1 VFADKKIAA
10 SLPTFLLY
18 RLNPMKD
25 TQSLPMVDVTALQV
39 GMYVYL
45 ELGWMA
51 HPFPLSHFKI
61 ATLDQIKTI
70 QGLGL
75 KQVRWCSVQSGS
87 DHSTQ
92 LPGLPSTPNVF
103 SASGSKDVSAPTP
116 PDAADPAS
124 AAPQQKKIDL
134 AAQRASLA
142 LCEKQFTKAA
152 RECRRMNES
161 LATSSKTAGEQALA
175 LSRALLDKMAGAQE
189 VLIRLLSDAAGDKSS
204 AHAVSVGLLSLLLG
218 RALGWSD
225 ADLMD
230 LGVGAL
236 THDIGKL
243 KIHERVRA
251 RQDHFP
257 PADLA
262 HYQDHV
268 AHGVQVGRSMGLSA
282 AALTVIAQHHE
293 TMDGGGFPS
302 RSAGDRLSLAA
313 RLVAIVNRY
322 DNLCNPHMPAHAL
335 TPHEALALMYAQG
348 QAKFDTGMLNAFI
361 KMMGVY
367 PPGSLVQLSDERFA
381 MVVSV
386 NSSRP
391 LKPCVLAY
399 ERNVPRHEAL
409 MVDLQQWGDVSIRR
423 SLNPLG
429 LPPEALIYLS
439 PRQRVAYF
447 FEPLRALD
455 SVDAALKEAA

>member
-1 VFADKKIAA
+1 
-10 SLPTFLLY
+10 
-18 RLNPMKD
+18 MKD
-25 TQSLPMVDVTALQV
+25 TQSLPLVDVAALQV

-45 ELGWMA
+45 ELGWMS

-61 ATLDQIKTI
+61 ANQDQIKTI

-75 KQVRWCSVQSGS
+75 KQVRWCAAQSGS
-87 DHSTQ
+87 DDAGQ
-92 LPGLPSTPNVF
+92 LSGLT
-103 SASGSKDVSAPTP
+103 SAPHASP
-116 PDAADPAS
+116 AFRADNPTTKTAQDT
-124 AAPQQKKIDL
+124 ADRPLTAEQQKNHDL
-134 AAQRASLA
+134 TAQRASLA
-142 LCEKQFTKAA
+142 LCEKQFTEAA

-161 LATSSKTAGEQALA
+161 ATTNPTQAGEQALA

-189 VLIRLLSDAAGDKSS
+189 LSIRLLSDAAGDKFS
-204 AHAVSVGLLSLLLG
+204 AHAVSVSLLSLLLG
-218 RALGWSD
+218 RALGWSE

-243 KIHERVRA
+243 KIPERVRA
-251 RQDHFP
+251 RQEHFS

-268 AHGVQVGRSMGLSA
+268 AHGVQLGRSMGLSA

-293 TMDGGGFPS
+293 TMDGAGFPS
-302 RSAGDRLSLAA
+302 HTGADRLSLAA

-322 DNLCNPHMPAHAL
+322 DNLCNPHMPSHAL
-335 TPHEALALMYAQG
+335 TPHEAMALMYAQG

-399 ERNVPRHEAL
+399 ERKVPRDEAL
-409 MVDLQQWGDVSIRR
+409 IVDLHQLADVSIRR
-423 SLNPLG
+423 SLKPLG

-447 FEPLRALD
+447 FEPLRELGPTD
-455 SVDAALKEAA
+455 TRFKEAA

>member
-1 VFADKKIAA
+1 
-10 SLPTFLLY
+10 
-18 RLNPMKD
+18 MKD
-25 TQSLPMVDVTALQV
+25 TQSLPLVDVAALQV

-45 ELGWMA
+45 ELGWMS

-61 ATLDQIKTI
+61 ATQEQIKTI

-75 KQVRWCSVQSGS
+75 KQVRWCVAQSGS
-87 DHSTQ
+87 QDAGM
-92 LPGLPSTPNVF
+92 LPALTSVPHGSPLLHAANT
-103 SASGSKDVSAPTP
+103 SAKTSPDGAAATALSA
-116 PDAADPAS
+116 DE
-124 AAPQQKKIDL
+124 QKKNHL

-142 LCEKQFTKAA
+142 LCEKQFTEAA

-161 LATSSKTAGEQALA
+161 VYTNPCQAGEQALA
-175 LSRALLDKMAGAQE
+175 LSRALLDKMAGAE
-189 VLIRLLSDAAGDKSS
+189 EISIRLLSDAAGDKSS

-218 RALGWSD
+218 RALGWSE

-230 LGVGAL
+230 MGVGAL

-243 KIHERVRA
+243 KIPERVRA
-251 RQDHFP
+251 RQDHFS

-268 AHGVQVGRSMGLSA
+268 VHGVQLGRSMGLSA
-282 AALTVIAQHHE
+282 ATLTVIAQHHE
-293 TMDGGGFPS
+293 TMDGTGFPS
-302 RSAGDRLSLAA
+302 RTGGDRLSLAA

-322 DNLCNPHMPAHAL
+322 DNLCNPQIPSHAL

-391 LKPCVLAY
+391 LKPCVLAF
-399 ERNVPRHEAL
+399 ERTVPREEAL
-409 MVDLQQWGDVSIRR
+409 ILDLQQLGDVSIRR
-423 SLNPLG
+423 SLKPLS

-447 FEPLRALD
+447 FEPLRALEPGLA
-455 SVDAALKEAA
+455 SLKEAA

>member
-1 VFADKKIAA
+1 MKDIH
-10 SLPTFLLY
+10 SLPL
-18 RLNPMKD
+18 
-25 TQSLPMVDVTALQV
+25 VDVTALQV

-45 ELGWMA
+45 ELGWMS

-61 ATLDQIKTI
+61 ASQDQIKTI

-75 KQVRWCSVQSGS
+75 KQVRWCAAQSGNDGGS
-87 DHSTQ
+87 DS
-92 LPGLPSTPNVF
+92 PDGLPALT
-103 SASGSKDVSAPTP
+103 SAPRTS
-116 PDAADPAS
+116 S
-124 AAPQQKKIDL
+124 AEESSRHAQLEVVVSPEEQARLQHKQKL
-134 AAQRASLA
+134 SAQRASLA
-142 LCEKQFTKAA
+142 LCEKQFTEAA
-152 RECRRMNES
+152 RECRRMNEQV
-161 LATSSKTAGEQALA
+161 AKMPEEAGAQALA

-189 VLIRLLSDAAGDKSS
+189 VSIRLLSDAAGDKAS
-204 AHAVSVGLLSLLLG
+204 AHAVSVSLLSLLLG
-218 RALGWSD
+218 RAQGWSE
-225 ADLMD
+225 ADLLD

-243 KIHERVRA
+243 KIPERVRS
-251 RQDHFP
+251 RQNHFS

-268 AHGVQVGRSMGLSA
+268 AHGVQLGRSMGLSS
-282 AALTVIAQHHE
+282 AALLVIAQHHE
-293 TMDGGGFPS
+293 MMDGAGFPN
-302 RSAGDRLSLAA
+302 RSTGDRLSLAA

-322 DNLCNPHMPAHAL
+322 DNLCNPHMPSHAL

-348 QAKFDTGMLNAFI
+348 QSKFDTGLLNAFI

-381 MVVSV
+381 MVVAV
-386 NSSRP
+386 NTSRP

-399 ERNVPRHEAL
+399 ERKVPRDEAL
-409 MVDLQQWGDVSIRR
+409 VVDLQQLGDVSIRR
-423 SLNPLG
+423 SLKPMG

-447 FEPLRALD
+447 FEPLRGESNPAEPTF
-455 SVDAALKEAA
+455 KEAA

>member
-1 VFADKKIAA
+1 
-10 SLPTFLLY
+10 
-18 RLNPMKD
+18 MKD
-25 TQSLPMVDVTALQV
+25 TQSLPLVDVAALQV

-45 ELGWMA
+45 ELGWMS

-61 ATLDQIKTI
+61 ATQDQIKTI

-75 KQVRWCSVQSGS
+75 KQVRWCAAQSGS
-87 DHSTQ
+87 EDQGQ
-92 LPGLPSTPNVF
+92 LPGLT
-103 SASGSKDVSAPTP
+103 SAPHQSLE
-116 PDAADPAS
+116 AS
-124 AAPQQKKIDL
+124 AADVAAPSSPNTSDPALTAEQQKKSDL
-134 AAQRASLA
+134 AAQRASLV
-142 LCEKQFTKAA
+142 LCEKQFTEAT
-152 RECRRMNES
+152 RECRRIIEVVHTNPQH
-161 LATSSKTAGEQALA
+161 AGEQALA

-189 VLIRLLSDAAGDKSS
+189 MSIRLLSDAAGDKSS

-230 LGVGAL
+230 VGVGAL

-243 KIHERVRA
+243 KIPERVRA
-251 RQDHFP
+251 RQDHFS

-268 AHGVQVGRSMGLSA
+268 AHGVQLGRSMGLSA

-293 TMDGGGFPS
+293 TMDGAGFPT
-302 RSAGDRLSLAA
+302 RTGGDRLSLAA

-322 DNLCNPHMPAHAL
+322 DNLCNPHMPSHAL
-335 TPHEALALMYAQG
+335 TPHEAMALMYAQG

-399 ERNVPRHEAL
+399 ERRVPRDEAL
-409 MVDLQQWGDVSIRR
+409 IVDLQQLGDVSIRR
-423 SLNPLG
+423 SLKPLG
-429 LPPEALIYLS
+429 LPPEALVYLS

-447 FEPLRALD
+447 FEPMRELEPAPG
-455 SVDAALKEAA
+455 SMKEAA

>member
-1 VFADKKIAA
+1 
-10 SLPTFLLY
+10 
-18 RLNPMKD
+18 MKD
-25 TQSLPMVDVTALQV
+25 TQSLPLVDVAALQV

-45 ELGWMA
+45 ELGWMS

-75 KQVRWCSVQSGS
+75 KQVRWCPAQSGS
-87 DHSTQ
+87 DDAGA
-92 LPGLPSTPNVF
+92 LPGLTSAPQGSQEPNGADSSTPTSPNV
-103 SASGSKDVSAPTP
+103 
-116 PDAADPAS
+116 
-124 AAPQQKKIDL
+124 AAPALTAEQRRKNAL
-134 AAQRASLA
+134 TAQRASLA
-142 LCEKQFTKAA
+142 LCEKQFTEAA
-152 RECRRMNES
+152 RECRRMNEIVPTDP
-161 LATSSKTAGEQALA
+161 AQAGERALA

-189 VLIRLLSDAAGDKSS
+189 MSIRLLSDAAGDKSS

-218 RALGWSD
+218 RALGWND
-225 ADLMD
+225 ADLLE

-236 THDIGKL
+236 THDVGKL
-243 KIHERVRA
+243 KIPERVRA
-251 RQDHFP
+251 RQDHFS

-268 AHGVQVGRSMGLSA
+268 AHGVQLGRSMGLSA

-293 TMDGGGFPS
+293 MMDGGGFPS
-302 RSAGDRLSLAA
+302 RTGGDRLSLAA

-322 DNLCNPHMPAHAL
+322 DNLCNPHMPSHAL
-335 TPHEALALMYAQG
+335 TPHEAMALMYAQG
-348 QAKFDTGMLNAFI
+348 QAKFDTAMLNAFI

-399 ERNVPRHEAL
+399 ERKVPRDEAL
-409 MVDLQQWGDVSIRR
+409 IVDLQQLGDVSIRR
-423 SLNPLG
+423 SLKPVG

-447 FEPLRALD
+447 FEPLRELAPAD
-455 SVDAALKEAA
+455 NPLKEAA

>member
-1 VFADKKIAA
+1 
-10 SLPTFLLY
+10 
-18 RLNPMKD
+18 MKE
-25 TQSLPMVDVTALQV
+25 TQSLPLVDVAALQV

-45 ELGWMA
+45 ELGWMS

-75 KQVRWCSVQSGS
+75 KQVRWCQAQSGS
-87 DHSTQ
+87 EDAGK
-92 LPGLPSTPNVF
+92 LPGLTNAPLGSSEL
-103 SASGSKDVSAPTP
+103 SAADGSAKIS
-116 PDAADPAS
+116 PDAADLALT
-124 AAPQQKKIDL
+124 AEQQKKNDL

-142 LCEKQFTKAA
+142 LCEKQFTEAA
-152 RECRRMNES
+152 RECRRMNEI
-161 LATSSKTAGEQALA
+161 LPTNPVQAGERALA

-189 VLIRLLSDAAGDKSS
+189 MSIRLLSDAAGDKSS

-243 KIHERVRA
+243 KIPERVRA
-251 RQDHFP
+251 RQDHFS

-268 AHGVQVGRSMGLSA
+268 AHGVQLGRTMGLSA

-293 TMDGGGFPS
+293 MMDGAGFPS
-302 RSAGDRLSLAA
+302 RTVGDRLSLAS
-313 RLVAIVNRY
+313 RLVSIVNRY
-322 DNLCNPHMPAHAL
+322 DNLCNPHMPSHAL

-348 QAKFDTGMLNAFI
+348 QAKFDAGILNAFI

-381 MVVSV
+381 MVVAV

-399 ERNVPRHEAL
+399 ERKVPRDEAL
-409 MVDLQQWGDVSIRR
+409 IVDLQELGDVSIRR
-423 SLNPLG
+423 SLKPLG

-447 FEPLRALD
+447 FEPLRELAPAD
-455 SVDAALKEAA
+455 TRFKEAA

>member
-1 VFADKKIAA
+1 
-10 SLPTFLLY
+10 
-18 RLNPMKD
+18 MKD
-25 TQSLPMVDVTALQV
+25 TQSLPLVDVAALQV

-45 ELGWMA
+45 ELGWMS

-75 KQVRWCSVQSGS
+75 KQVRWCAAQSES
-87 DHSTQ
+87 DHAGQ
-92 LPGLPSTPNVF
+92 LPGLASALHGAPALSAADTRATTSPN
-103 SASGSKDVSAPTP
+103 
-116 PDAADPAS
+116 AADPALT
-124 AAPQQKKIDL
+124 AEQQKKSDL

-142 LCEKQFTKAA
+142 LCEKQFTETA
-152 RECRRMNES
+152 RECRRMNEIVTTNP
-161 LATSSKTAGEQALA
+161 ARAGERALA
-175 LSRALLDKMAGAQE
+175 LSRALLDKMAGAE
-189 VLIRLLSDAAGDKSS
+189 ELSIRLLSDAAGDKSS

-218 RALGWSD
+218 RALGWSE

-243 KIHERVRA
+243 KIPERVRA
-251 RQDHFP
+251 RQDHFS
-257 PADLA
+257 PADLT

-268 AHGVQVGRSMGLSA
+268 AHGLQLGRSMGLSA

-293 TMDGGGFPS
+293 TMDGAGFPS
-302 RSAGDRLSLAA
+302 RTGGDRLSLAS

-322 DNLCNPHMPAHAL
+322 DNLCNPHMPSHAL
-335 TPHEALALMYAQG
+335 TPHEAMALMYAQG
-348 QAKFDTGMLNAFI
+348 LATCDVGLLNAFI

-386 NSSRP
+386 NASRP

-399 ERNVPRHEAL
+399 DCNVPREDAL
-409 MVDLQQWGDVSIRR
+409 IVDLQQLGDVSIRR
-423 SLNPLG
+423 SLKPLG
-429 LPPEALIYLS
+429 LPPQALIYLS
-439 PRQRVAYF
+439 PRQRAAYF
-447 FEPLRALD
+447 FEPLREL
-455 SVDAALKEAA
+455 AAPDIPVKEAA

>member
-1 VFADKKIAA
+1 
-10 SLPTFLLY
+10 
-18 RLNPMKD
+18 MKD
-25 TQSLPMVDVTALQV
+25 TQSLPLVDVAALQV

-45 ELGWMA
+45 ELGWMS

-61 ATLDQIKTI
+61 ATPDQIKTI

-75 KQVRWCSVQSGS
+75 KQVRWCAAQSGS
-87 DHSTQ
+87 EDAGH
-92 LPGLPSTPNVF
+92 LPGLT
-103 SASGSKDVSAPTP
+103 SAPHGSPALNAVDTS
-116 PDAADPAS
+116 AKTADV
-124 AAPQQKKIDL
+124 APVLPLTAEQQKKSDL

-142 LCEKQFTKAA
+142 LCEKQFTEAA

-161 LATSSKTAGEQALA
+161 VPTNPTQAGEQALA

-189 VLIRLLSDAAGDKSS
+189 MSIRLLSDAAGDKSS
-204 AHAVSVGLLSLLLG
+204 AHAVSVSLLSLLLG
-218 RALGWSD
+218 RALGWSE

-243 KIHERVRA
+243 KIPERVRA
-251 RQDHFP
+251 RQEHFS

-268 AHGVQVGRSMGLSA
+268 AHGVQLGRSMGLSA

-293 TMDGGGFPS
+293 TMDGAGFPS
-302 RSAGDRLSLAA
+302 RTSADRLSLAA

-322 DNLCNPHMPAHAL
+322 DNLCNPHMPSHAL
-335 TPHEALALMYAQG
+335 TPHEAMALMYAQG

-381 MVVSV
+381 MVVAV

-399 ERNVPRHEAL
+399 ERKVPRDEAL
-409 MVDLQQWGDVSIRR
+409 IVDLQQLGDVSIRR
-423 SLNPLG
+423 SLKPLG

-447 FEPLRALD
+447 FEPLREVVPTD
-455 SVDAALKEAA
+455 TRVKEAA